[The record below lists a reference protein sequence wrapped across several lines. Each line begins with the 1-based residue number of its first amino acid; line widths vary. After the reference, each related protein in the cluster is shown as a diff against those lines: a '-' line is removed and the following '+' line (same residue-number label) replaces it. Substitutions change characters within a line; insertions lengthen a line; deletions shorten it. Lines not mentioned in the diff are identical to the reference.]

1 MRRLLIIFLGL
12 ILSGLLNWTDVFAQS
27 ETIVVGRVT
36 SSVDG
41 APMAGVHVFTFKT
54 MAEAKAEYKVASD
67 TYQMGY
73 MPDFFKDIRT
83 DMDGT
88 YEVTMPISGG
98 IIFYRHPYK
107 PILVSVKGQSTI
119 NVVIEATQELPEVE
133 VIGEAKQLTDP
144 VIEEETVIGNTYTK
158 KLRYQF
164 DRSRLGE
171 INGVGR
177 TNARLITQVFV
188 MKADGTD
195 TLQYMMPQVFD
206 GEQFHATQA
215 LWNRD
220 TLYQIAD
227 RSPRLTNALDTIV
240 FDVKFDIP
248 DRSIYHCKANIWI
261 EDYIKTYY
269 RDSCFILSTARV
281 RRPFQFLEYTFSEC
295 QLDHNEYMKP
305 PRKEHISTPKNMRLR
320 FKVGKA
326 ELDKSDRQTV
336 AALDSLKDEL
346 RGICSDPA
354 AKLKEIHFAGYASP
368 EGPYSKNQELSRL
381 RTEVV
386 KTEVLSVV
394 PKDQLEMVYRTSQG
408 YVCGWGE
415 VADILARDSLLTEA
429 EFVRN
434 VVAENQGKW
443 ERQDYFIRKSPLYL
457 SKIRGRL
464 EELRQVKCNHL
475 AEVLRFLTPEEIL
488 HKYNTDE
495 EYRTG
500 KKLLTLNEYWH
511 LFALIKDPVALEDIY
526 KRALNASVKSEG
538 RPWELPANNLAV
550 MYLKREQVDTNLL
563 KPFLRDGRP
572 MNYSEMDFDTGQRI
586 YYNNPEIIA
595 NQAQMFMLAGNF
607 QRAVQL
613 TDKIKSKY
621 ELLDATCKMLGRY
634 KVDASDQQELFELIE
649 NSSPRNRVVMR
660 LFRKQYDSTTVAA
673 LQALPQDDA
682 LTDYF
687 KVQRLCK
694 QHGGGVRMKY
704 VDFDRDEDS
713 LLVMASDEVLPAPSE
728 QEINAVKNEVN
739 ILEGDIQLYRDMGLV
754 DEVTK
759 MEKELA
765 EKKGV
770 LAKLLKGE
778 KTVIKAK
785 CSVYEVAYF
794 YLKRCFERNPEMIEI
809 ARGDL
814 DIDEGLMNDVLG
826 INQQAK

>member
-1 MRRLLIIFLGL
+1 MRRFLIIFLGL
-12 ILSGLLNWTDVFAQS
+12 ILSGLLSRTDVFAQS

-67 TYQMGY
+67 SYQMGY

-88 YEVTMPISGG
+88 YEVTIPMNGG

-107 PILVSVKGQSTI
+107 PILISAKGQSTI
-119 NVVIEATQELPEVE
+119 NVVIEATRELPEVE

-215 LWNRD
+215 LWSRD

-240 FDVKFDIP
+240 FDVKFDVP

-368 EGPYSKNQELSRL
+368 EGPFSKNQELSRL

-386 KTEVLSVV
+386 KSEVLSVV

-415 VADILARDSLLTEA
+415 VADILERDSLQTEA
-429 EFVRN
+429 EFVRGI
-434 VVAENQGKW
+434 VAENQGKW

-511 LFALIKDPVALEDIY
+511 LFTLVKDPVALEDIY
-526 KRALNASVKSEG
+526 KRALNASIKSEG
-538 RPWELPANNLAV
+538 RPWALPANNLAV

-586 YYNNPEIIA
+586 NYNNPEIIA

-613 TDKIKSKY
+613 TDKIKTKY
-621 ELLDATCKMLGRY
+621 ELLDAICKMLGRY

-687 KVQRLCK
+687 KVQRLCR
-694 QHGGGVRMKY
+694 QYDGVVRMKY
-704 VDFDRDEDS
+704 VDFDRDEDP

-728 QEINAVKNEVN
+728 QEVDAVKNEIKV
-739 ILEGDIQLYRDMGLV
+739 LEDDIKLYRDMGLV
-754 DEVTK
+754 DEVAK

-765 EKKGV
+765 EKNV
-770 LAKLLKGE
+770 LLTKLQQGE
-778 KTVIKAK
+778 ETIIKAK
-785 CSVYEVAYF
+785 CSVYEAAYF

-814 DIDEGLMNDVLG
+814 DIDEDLMNDVL
-826 INQQAK
+826 Q

>member
-1 MRRLLIIFLGL
+1 MRRLLVIFLGL
-12 ILSGLLNWTDVFAQS
+12 ILSGLLGQADVFAQS

-41 APMAGVHVFTFKT
+41 SPMAGVHVFTFKT

-67 TYQMGY
+67 SYQMGY

-83 DMDGT
+83 AMDGT
-88 YEVTMPISGG
+88 YEATMPMNGG

-107 PILVSVKGQSTI
+107 PILISVKGQSTI

-336 AALDSLKDEL
+336 AALDSLKEEL

-354 AKLKEIHFAGYASP
+354 AKLKEIHFSGYASP

-386 KTEVLSVV
+386 KSEVLSVV

-434 VVAENQGKW
+434 VVAENHGKW

-511 LFALIKDPVALEDIY
+511 LFALVDDPVALEGIY

-538 RPWELPANNLAV
+538 RPWALPANNLAV

-572 MNYSEMDFDTGQRI
+572 MNYSEMEFDTGQRI

-621 ELLDATCKMLGRY
+621 ELLDAICKMLGRY

-694 QHGGGVRMKY
+694 QYGGGVRMKY

-754 DEVTK
+754 DEVAK

-765 EKKGV
+765 EKNV
-770 LAKLLKGE
+770 LLTKLQQGE
-778 KTVIKAK
+778 ETIIKAK

>member
-12 ILSGLLNWTDVFAQS
+12 ILSGLLSRTDVFAQS

-67 TYQMGY
+67 SYQMGY

-88 YEVTMPISGG
+88 YEVTIPMNGG

-107 PILVSVKGQSTI
+107 PILISAKGQSTI
-119 NVVIEATQELPEVE
+119 NVVIEATRELPEVE

-215 LWNRD
+215 LWSRD

-240 FDVKFDIP
+240 FDVKFDVP

-368 EGPYSKNQELSRL
+368 EGPFSKNQELSRL

-386 KTEVLSVV
+386 KSEVLSVV

-415 VADILARDSLLTEA
+415 VADILERDSLQTEA
-429 EFVRN
+429 EFVRGI
-434 VVAENQGKW
+434 VAENQGKW

-511 LFALIKDPVALEDIY
+511 LFTLVKDPVALEDIY
-526 KRALNASVKSEG
+526 KRALNASIKSEG
-538 RPWELPANNLAV
+538 RPWALPANNLAV

-586 YYNNPEIIA
+586 NYNNPEIIA

-613 TDKIKSKY
+613 TDKIKTKY
-621 ELLDATCKMLGRY
+621 ELLDAICKMLGRY

-687 KVQRLCK
+687 KVQRLCR
-694 QHGGGVRMKY
+694 QYDGGVRMKY
-704 VDFDRDEDS
+704 VDFDRDEDP

-728 QEINAVKNEVN
+728 QEVDAVKNEIKV
-739 ILEGDIQLYRDMGLV
+739 LEDDIKLYRDMGLV
-754 DEVTK
+754 DEVAK

-765 EKKGV
+765 EKNV
-770 LAKLLKGE
+770 LLTKLQQGE
-778 KTVIKAK
+778 ETIIKAK
-785 CSVYEVAYF
+785 CSVYEAAYF

-814 DIDEGLMNDVLG
+814 DIDEDLMNDVL
-826 INQQAK
+826 Q

>member
-1 MRRLLIIFLGL
+1 MRRFLIIFLGL
-12 ILSGLLNWTDVFAQS
+12 ILSGLLSRTDVFAQS

-67 TYQMGY
+67 SYQMGY

-88 YEVTMPISGG
+88 YEVTIPMNGG

-107 PILVSVKGQSTI
+107 PILISAKGQSTI
-119 NVVIEATQELPEVE
+119 NVVIEATRELPEVE

-215 LWNRD
+215 LWSRD

-240 FDVKFDIP
+240 FDVKFDVP

-368 EGPYSKNQELSRL
+368 EGPFSKNQELSRL

-386 KTEVLSVV
+386 KSEVLSVV

-415 VADILARDSLLTEA
+415 VADILERDSLQTEA
-429 EFVRN
+429 EFVRGI
-434 VVAENQGKW
+434 VAENQGKW

-495 EYRTG
+495 E
-500 KKLLTLNEYWH
+500 
-511 LFALIKDPVALEDIY
+511 
-526 KRALNASVKSEG
+526 
-538 RPWELPANNLAV
+538 
-550 MYLKREQVDTNLL
+550 
-563 KPFLRDGRP
+563 
-572 MNYSEMDFDTGQRI
+572 
-586 YYNNPEIIA
+586 
-595 NQAQMFMLAGNF
+595 
-607 QRAVQL
+607 
-613 TDKIKSKY
+613 
-621 ELLDATCKMLGRY
+621 
-634 KVDASDQQELFELIE
+634 
-649 NSSPRNRVVMR
+649 
-660 LFRKQYDSTTVAA
+660 
-673 LQALPQDDA
+673 
-682 LTDYF
+682 
-687 KVQRLCK
+687 
-694 QHGGGVRMKY
+694 
-704 VDFDRDEDS
+704 
-713 LLVMASDEVLPAPSE
+713 
-728 QEINAVKNEVN
+728 
-739 ILEGDIQLYRDMGLV
+739 
-754 DEVTK
+754 
-759 MEKELA
+759 
-765 EKKGV
+765 
-770 LAKLLKGE
+770 
-778 KTVIKAK
+778 
-785 CSVYEVAYF
+785 
-794 YLKRCFERNPEMIEI
+794 
-809 ARGDL
+809 
-814 DIDEGLMNDVLG
+814 
-826 INQQAK
+826 